1 MLSNQNKSYC
11 PDGRSE
17 NGNNQEAGKKQVA
30 INFFFCLRLVEK
42 MGLNSSHPQKQKKQ
56 SDLESDACNGHK
68 VRKTV
73 CEQILLDFFLA
84 WNVEDGSGPRLGR
97 AKQNRTKKSPS
108 CSRYL
113 IQNLPT
119 ALLLSNRT
127 NQQQTQS
134 HMQVQFVVGSLPR
147 SERFFPG

>member
-1 MLSNQNKSYC
+1 MRADL
-11 PDGRSE
+11 
-17 NGNNQEAGKKQVA
+17 AG
-30 INFFFCLRLVEK
+30 FFSRLK
-42 MGLNSSHPQKQKKQ
+42 
-56 SDLESDACNGHK
+56 
-68 VRKTV
+68 RR
-73 CEQILLDFFLA
+73 
-84 WNVEDGSGPRLGR
+84 GSGPRLGR

-147 SERFFPG
+147 SERFFPGYSGFPSPQKQTLQNFNGPFPSSKNSHFQNEAKCKNLSCENDFHLHENKKIIFTLKGLCHGSPVHFV

>member
-42 MGLNSSHPQKQKKQ
+42 MGLNSSHPQKKKTIRPRIRCMQ
-56 SDLESDACNGHK
+56 RASSTQNCMQADLAG
-68 VRKTV
+68 
-73 CEQILLDFFLA
+73 FFSRLKRR
-84 WNVEDGSGPRLGR
+84 GSGPRLGR